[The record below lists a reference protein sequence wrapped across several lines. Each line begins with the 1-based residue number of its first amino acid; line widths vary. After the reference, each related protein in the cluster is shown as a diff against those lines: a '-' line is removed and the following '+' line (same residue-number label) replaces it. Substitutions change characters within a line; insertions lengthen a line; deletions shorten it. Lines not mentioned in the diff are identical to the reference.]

1 MHPTNNRISD
11 IVPEVKEW
19 RQWLHRNP
27 ELLFDLPKTSAYIA
41 DRLREI
47 GVDEIHANIAETGI
61 VAVINGTGDGAT
73 LGLRADMDALPINE
87 ASAVPHASET
97 PGKMHACGHD
107 GHSAM
112 LLGAAK
118 YLTETRNFTGKVAL
132 IFQPAEEGGTGARAM
147 LDSGILDQLGVG
159 EVYGM
164 HNMPNLPIGHFG
176 LCEGPAL
183 AATDFFSVDIEGRG
197 GHASQ
202 PHKCIDPLIAANA
215 IYSGF
220 QSIITR
226 NADPM
231 KNGLISIT
239 AMQAGEANNVIP
251 QTALLKGTVR
261 NLHEGTRDMIE
272 KRMGEVVA
280 GAAATYDV
288 HARLNYDRLCPVT
301 FNHTEQFRHAASA
314 ATDIVGHDNVDKEQP
329 ARLGGEDFSYMLQEN
344 PGCIIFVGNGPSA
357 GLHHPEYDFNDE
369 ALPYGIAFWAKI
381 VEDRLPK
388 AS

>member
-1 MHPTNNRISD
+1 MHPTNNRIAD

-27 ELLFDLPKTSAYIA
+27 ELLFDLPKTSRYIA

-47 GVDEIHANIAETGI
+47 GVDEIHENIAETGI
-61 VAVINGTGDGAT
+61 VAVINGSSDGPT
-73 LGLRADMDALPINE
+73 LGLRADMDALPILE
-87 ASAVPHASET
+87 ASDIPHASET

-118 YLTETRNFTGKVAL
+118 YLTETRNFAGKAAL
-132 IFQPAEEGGTGARAM
+132 IFQPAEEGGVGAKAM
-147 LDSGILDQLGVG
+147 LDTGILDKLGVK
-159 EVYGM
+159 ELYGM
-164 HNMPNLPIGHFG
+164 HNMPHLPIGHFG
-176 LCEGPAL
+176 LCEGPTL
-183 AATDFFSVDIEGRG
+183 AATDFFKVEIEGLG
-197 GHASQ
+197 GHASM
-202 PHKCIDPLIAANA
+202 PHKCIDPLVAANA

-226 NADPM
+226 NSDPM

-251 QTALLKGTVR
+251 QTASLKGTVR
-261 NLHEGTRDMIE
+261 NLHEETRDKIE
-272 KRMGEVVA
+272 QRMHDIVDGVA
-280 GAAATYDV
+280 ACYDV
-288 HARLNYDRLCPVT
+288 RVELTYDRLCPVT
-301 FNHTEQFRHAASA
+301 INHAEQYRYAAEA
-314 ATDIVGHDNVDKEQP
+314 AVNVVGRDNVDIEQP

-344 PGCIIFVGNGPSA
+344 PGCIIFVGNGDSA

-369 ALPYGIAFWAKI
+369 AIPYGIAFWAKI
-381 VEDRLPK
+381 VEERLPQ
-388 AS
+388 SG